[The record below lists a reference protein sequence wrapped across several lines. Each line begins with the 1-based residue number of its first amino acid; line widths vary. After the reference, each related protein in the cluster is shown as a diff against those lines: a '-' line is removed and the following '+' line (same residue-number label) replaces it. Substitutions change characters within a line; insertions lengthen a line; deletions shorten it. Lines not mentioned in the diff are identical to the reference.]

1 MSKVK
6 APLLIGDKTAE
17 QWDAQRVK
25 ILNWLDPVGYNYR
38 GQVGVIL
45 FFQNGQVVA
54 ISVGTELKGGLQKRL
69 ADFYRDSPSGRNYK
83 TGHRIYAER
92 DTLRVEVII
101 TGSDVAAQKLARR
114 LKYAM
119 IKLKGA
125 AWHPK
130 PAPKRKKSKRGGT
143 SFKVPRG
150 IKTVSAAE
158 VVVAQPA

>member
-6 APLLIGDKTAE
+6 APLFIGDKTAE
-17 QWDAQRVK
+17 QWDSQRVK
-25 ILNWLDPVGYNYR
+25 IPNWLDPEAYNYR

-45 FFQNGQVVA
+45 FRQNGTVVA
-54 ISVGTELKGGLQKRL
+54 ISIGTELKGGLQKRT
-69 ADFYRDSPSGRNYK
+69 ADFYRDSPSGRNYQ
-83 TGHRIYAER
+83 TGYRIYAER
-92 DTLRVEVII
+92 HTLDVEVII
-101 TGSDVAAQKLARR
+101 TGSDVIAQKLARR

-119 IKLKGA
+119 IKLKKP

-130 PAPKRKKSKRGGT
+130 PAPKRKKSEHGGT

-158 VVVAQPA
+158 VVVAQPT